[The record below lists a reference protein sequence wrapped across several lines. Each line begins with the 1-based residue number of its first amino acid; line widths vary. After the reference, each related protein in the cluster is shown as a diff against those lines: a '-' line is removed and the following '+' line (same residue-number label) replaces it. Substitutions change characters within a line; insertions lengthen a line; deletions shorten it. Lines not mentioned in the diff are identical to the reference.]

1 VHYYALKL
9 KKSDAN
15 CKNMLDSFFT
25 PIPEEI
31 GHPTKGKKQLI
42 GGKIKSYVH
51 TFPSLKN
58 VKVAIIGIDS
68 TANNVRKAFY
78 QLSWRFENMEII
90 DLGNLVS
97 TGDPKQQEFAL
108 SESLAELIS
117 ANIITVLMGGEN
129 PYLFGQFN
137 AYRNLSDSIEI
148 VNVCSGM
155 NLETGSELHK
165 IISQKPSNLFNIDF
179 VGTQAYNI
187 SSNTSKLLEQNYFEN
202 HRLGNIRANIEE
214 VEPLLRS
221 AHALMF
227 DLKSV
232 RQSDA
237 PDINNFSPNGL
248 YAEEAVK
255 IARYA
260 GLSNTLNSASFYGLT
275 QTDNS
280 VTELLLAQ
288 MMWYFIE
295 GATTRFY
302 DHPVKNDPAFLI
314 YRNKLESTGHEITF
328 YKSRKSNR
336 WWLEI
341 PHPYENKTFFIGCS
355 YTDYQ
360 LVCNGEMPDRWWRAY
375 QRLI

>member
-1 VHYYALKL
+1 
-9 KKSDAN
+9 
-15 CKNMLDSFFT
+15 MLDSFFT
-25 PIPEEI
+25 PVPEEI
-31 GHPTKGKKQLI
+31 AHPTKGKKQLL
-42 GGKIKSYVH
+42 GGKIKSYVNI
-51 TFPSLKN
+51 FPSLKN

-78 QLSWRFENMEII
+78 QLSWRFENMEIA

-117 ANIITVLMGGEN
+117 ANIITVLIGGEN
-129 PYLFGQFN
+129 SYLFGQFN

-187 SSNTSKLLEQNYFEN
+187 TSNTTKLLEQNYFEN

-227 DLKSV
+227 DLKSI

-302 DHPVKNDPAFLI
+302 DHPVKSDPAFLI

-328 YKSRKSNR
+328 YKSRKRN
-336 WWLEI
+336 
-341 PHPYENKTFFIGCS
+341 IGS
-355 YTDYQ
+355 Y
-360 LVCNGEMPDRWWRAY
+360 LK
-375 QRLI
+375 